1 MYGTDET
8 DVISQYVAF
17 TKVYDEQRKKCGH
30 TRIAIEETI
39 RICKDKDILKDYLE
53 KKEREV
59 VDMLMTL
66 FDEEQIMKNHDASL
80 AREVTQ
86 EVTSMTNL
94 EAIKNIMDK
103 LLYTE
108 DEAMDL
114 LNIPVEMRE
123 YYRLM
128 LASKDM
134 N

>member
-1 MYGTDET
+1 
-8 DVISQYVAF
+8 
-17 TKVYDEQRKKCGH
+17 
-30 TRIAIEETI
+30 
-39 RICKDKDILKDYLE
+39 
-53 KKEREV
+53 
-59 VDMLMTL
+59 
-66 FDEEQIMKNHDASL
+66 MKNHDASL

-86 EVTSMTNL
+86 EVTSTTNL